1 MRMVWA
7 IVFAAACTGDAPTG
21 GTACAGVL
29 YDPCLTEHDCQNMQC
44 IPFAMVT
51 ACTQACTAGDNTTCP
66 KINGMTV
73 TCNAGGLCEPPVT
86 NKCTLRP

>member
-29 YDPCLTEHDCQNMQC
+29 YDPCLTEHDCQNMMC
-44 IPFAMVT
+44 LPFASFS
-51 ACTQACTAGDNTTCP
+51 ACTQTCTPGDSTTCP
-66 KINGMTV
+66 KQNGKVVM
-73 TCNAGGLCEPPVT
+73 CNANAVCEPTAT
-86 NKCTLRP
+86 NTCTLK